1 MRLSAMDIRQQ
12 QFSVK
17 LIRGFDPQEVDAFLD
32 EMADDWD
39 ELTKENNLLKEQLT
53 ILEEQK
59 KATDE
64 QNKSLQQT
72 LVVAQKMAEEFR
84 EGSKRAAEEFRES
97 SKRAADIILREAQ
110 LQAEKL
116 LEEKRQEQGRLAA
129 DIETLKQLKRQ
140 LAEELLSTLRMH
152 QRLVEQKLADAT

>member
-1 MRLSAMDIRQQ
+1 VRLSATDIRQQ
-12 QFSVK
+12 QFAVK

-39 ELTKENNLLKEQLT
+39 ELNKENNLLKEQLT
-53 ILEEQK
+53 IAEEQK
-59 KATDE
+59 KVAEE
-64 QNKSLQQT
+64 QTKNLQQT

-84 EGSKRAAEEFRES
+84 ES
-97 SKRAADIILREAQ
+97 SKRAADIVLREAQ

-116 LEEKRQEQGRLAA
+116 LEEKRQEQTRLAA
-129 DIETLKQLKRQ
+129 DVEALKQTRRH

-152 QRLVEQKLADAT
+152 QRLVEQKLADAG

>member
-1 MRLSAMDIRQQ
+1 VRLSATDIRQQ
-12 QFSVK
+12 QFAVK

-39 ELTKENNLLKEQLT
+39 ELNKENNLLKEQLT
-53 ILEEQK
+53 IAEEQK
-59 KATDE
+59 KVAEE
-64 QNKSLQQT
+64 QNKNLQQT

-84 EGSKRAAEEFRES
+84 ES
-97 SKRAADIILREAQ
+97 SKRAADIVLREAQ

-116 LEEKRQEQGRLAA
+116 LEEKRQEQTRLAA
-129 DIETLKQLKRQ
+129 DVEGLKQTRRQ

-152 QRLVEQKLADAT
+152 ERLVEQKLADAG

>member
-12 QFSVK
+12 QFAVK
-17 LIRGFDPQEVDAFLD
+17 LFRGFDPQEVDAFL
-32 EMADDWD
+32 EEVADDWE
-39 ELTKENNLLKEQLT
+39 ELVRENNLLKDQLAT
-53 ILEEQK
+53 LEEQK

-72 LVVAQKMAEEFR
+72 LIVAQKM
-84 EGSKRAAEEFRES
+84 AEEFRES
-97 SKRAADIILREAQ
+97 SKRAADIVLREAQ

-116 LEEKRQEQGRLAA
+116 LEESRQEQGRLSGEVAA
-129 DIETLKQLKRQ
+129 LKQQRRQ
-140 LAEELLSTLRMH
+140 VAEELLATLRMH

>member
-12 QFSVK
+12 QFAVK
-17 LIRGFDPQEVDAFLD
+17 LFRGFDPQEVDAFL
-32 EMADDWD
+32 EEVADDWE
-39 ELTKENNLLKEQLT
+39 ELVRENNLLKDQLAT
-53 ILEEQK
+53 LEEQK

-72 LVVAQKMAEEFR
+72 LIVAQKM
-84 EGSKRAAEEFRES
+84 AEEFRES
-97 SKRAADIILREAQ
+97 SKRAADIVLREAQ

-116 LEEKRQEQGRLAA
+116 LEESRQEQARLSGEVAA
-129 DIETLKQLKRQ
+129 LKQQRRQ
-140 LAEELLSTLRMH
+140 VAEELLATLRMH

>member
-1 MRLSAMDIRQQ
+1 MRLSATDIRQQ
-12 QFSVK
+12 QFAVK

-39 ELTKENNLLKEQLT
+39 ELNKENNLLKEQLT
-53 ILEEQK
+53 IAEEQK
-59 KATDE
+59 KVAEE
-64 QNKSLQQT
+64 QNKNLQQT

-84 EGSKRAAEEFRES
+84 ES
-97 SKRAADIILREAQ
+97 SKRAADIVLREAQ

-116 LEEKRQEQGRLAA
+116 LEEKRQEQTRLAA
-129 DIETLKQLKRQ
+129 DVEGLKQTRRQ

-152 QRLVEQKLADAT
+152 ERLVEQKLADAG

>member
-12 QFSVK
+12 QFAVK
-17 LIRGFDPQEVDAFLD
+17 LFRGFDPQEVDAFL
-32 EMADDWD
+32 EEVADDWE
-39 ELTKENNLLKEQLT
+39 ELVRENNLLKDQLAT
-53 ILEEQK
+53 LEEQK

-72 LVVAQKMAEEFR
+72 LIVAQKMAEEFR
-84 EGSKRAAEEFRES
+84 ES
-97 SKRAADIILREAQ
+97 SRRAADIVLREAQ

-116 LEEKRQEQGRLAA
+116 LEESRQEQTRVLGEVAA
-129 DIETLKQLKRQ
+129 LKQQRRQ
-140 LAEELLSTLRMH
+140 VAEELLATLRMH

>member
-1 MRLSAMDIRQQ
+1 MRLSAADIRQQ
-12 QFSVK
+12 QFAVK

-39 ELTKENNLLKEQLT
+39 ELNKENNLLKEQLT
-53 ILEEQK
+53 VLEEQK

-84 EGSKRAAEEFRES
+84 ES
-97 SKRAADIILREAQ
+97 SKRAADIVLREAQ

-116 LEEKRQEQGRLAA
+116 LEEKRQEQARLAA
-129 DIETLKQLKRQ
+129 DVDALKQLKRQ

-152 QRLVEQKLADAT
+152 ERLVEQKLADAT